1 MQNSQS
7 KIAFLSC
14 VLLGLVI
21 PICSTRAQALPQFT
35 SVTPVAGQ
43 RGTTVE
49 VVLKGQNLNQITEIL
64 FDGSGISAELKHA
77 GAQPFVRFNGQGIFG
92 KIPTDS
98 RFTAQITIDPS
109 TPAGAQNLRLVTAN
123 GVSNP
128 QRFIVS
134 DLPEIAETEPNSTID
149 QANMLALPAVVNGV
163 IESTDDLDLFKFSA
177 EKDQRLICDV
187 HASRLGSPL
196 DSLLTLFD
204 PEGKEVISND
214 ISNGLDSLID
224 YTIQVSGDYVLQI
237 RDLRY
242 KSGNDFFYRIR
253 VGELPYLDTIFPLGG
268 ERGTESAVSVTGRN
282 LGPIETIQMSISPD
296 TLLGA
301 HEMRVV
307 NAAGIST
314 NPHAFVAGN
323 LKEMREQEPN
333 NGADQANSVE
343 IPVVVNGT
351 INEKEDIDCFSLQ
364 VLPGARLIFEVNAH
378 RLGSQ
383 LDALLSLFDSTGK
396 QLNISD
402 DVIGAEAR
410 IDFSFPKE
418 DKYVIS
424 IRDLNNQ
431 GGINFPYRLSIAPLQ
446 PDFRLTVTP
455 DNLRVARG
463 GTTNLTVSISRVDE
477 FREAV
482 SLYFS
487 GFPQDFDVSPV
498 LIGPDQTQTQVT
510 ITAPISADLGLI
522 KTVAWGRGSIHHDIV
537 ERHSTPVY
545 LIVVDQPKFTLKV
558 IDPSIHVI
566 QGKSVSLHVLA
577 IRDGNFNTPINLSVV
592 GLPANM
598 GASDTSILVGE
609 NRAVITFTTA
619 DFGQGRIG
627 LDLVTR
633 VPSVGTHQI
642 VVNGTA
648 SVENEAYT
656 QSTVT
661 IPLIIA
667 EAPFILNVAPVKQSF
682 LFPKSASAD
691 SPVKIDAE
699 IIIDVLRQG
708 GFTDKIDLFPIGFP
722 KGLIGTLPSIPLRET
737 RSKIILT
744 ATEKMDLGTYDIKL
758 LGTANVNKQQFE
770 QETPTITI
778 KVID

>member
-1 MQNSQS
+1 M
-7 KIAFLSC
+7 SC
-14 VLLGLVI
+14 VLLCLVI
-21 PICSTRAQALPQFT
+21 PICSIQAQVIPQVT
-35 SVTPVAGQ
+35 SVTPIAGQ

-49 VVLKGQNLNQITEIL
+49 IALQGQNLNQVTEIL
-64 FDGSGISAELKHA
+64 FSGSGISAELKHA
-77 GAQPFVRFNGQGIFG
+77 DAQPLVRFNGQGISG
-92 KIPTDS
+92 KIPTS
-98 RFTAQITIDPS
+98 NRLTVQITIDPT
-109 TPAGAQNLRLVTAN
+109 TPVGAQSLRLVTAN

-134 DLPEIAETEPNSTID
+134 DLLEIAETEPNSTID
-149 QANMLALPAVVNGV
+149 QANMLTLPAVVNG
-163 IESTDDLDLFKFSA
+163 IITSTDDLDLFRFSA
-177 EKDQRLICDV
+177 KKDQRLICDV

-224 YTIQVSGDYVLQI
+224 YTVQVPGDYVLQI

-242 KSGNDFFYRIR
+242 KSGNNFFYRIR

-268 ERGTESAVSVTGRN
+268 KRGTESAVSVTGRN
-282 LGPIETIQMSISPD
+282 LGPIKTIQMSISPD
-296 TLLGA
+296 TPLGNQ
-301 HEMRVV
+301 EMRVV
-307 NAAGIST
+307 NATGIST
-314 NPHAFVAGN
+314 NPHTFVAGN
-323 LKEMREQEPN
+323 LKEIREQEPN
-333 NGADQANSVE
+333 NTADQANSIE
-343 IPVVVNGT
+343 IPVVVNGK
-351 INEKEDIDCFSLQ
+351 INQKKDIDCFSLQ
-364 VLPGARLIFEVNAH
+364 VLSGTRLIFEVNAH

-431 GGINFPYRLSIAPLQ
+431 GGINFPYRLSITPLQ
-446 PDFRLTVTP
+446 PDFGLTVTP
-455 DNLRVARG
+455 DNPRVARG
-463 GTTNLTVSISRVDE
+463 GTTNLTVSINRVDE

-522 KTVAWGRGSIHHDIV
+522 KTMAWGRGSIHHNLV
-537 ERHSTPVY
+537 ERNSIPIY
-545 LIVVDQPKFTLKV
+545 LTVIDQPKYILKAT
-558 IDPSIHVI
+558 DLSIHVI
-566 QGKSVSLHVLA
+566 QGKSVELHILA
-577 IRDGNFNTPINLSVV
+577 TRDGKFNKPINLSVV

-598 GASDTSILVGE
+598 SASNASIPVGE

-619 DFGQGRIG
+619 NFGQGRIG
-627 LDLVTR
+627 LDLVTQL
-633 VPSVGTHQI
+633 PSTGTHQI

-648 SVENEAYT
+648 SVDNETHT
-656 QSTVT
+656 QSAVA

-667 EAPFILNVAPVKQSF
+667 EAPFVLNVAPIKQSF
-682 LFPKSASAD
+682 LFPKSTSAD
-691 SPVKIDAE
+691 SPVKINAE
-699 IIIDVLRQG
+699 IIIDVVRQG

-722 KGLIGTLPSIPLRET
+722 EGLTGTLPSIPPRET
-737 RSKIILT
+737 RSKITLT
-744 ATEKMDLGTYDIKL
+744 ATKKMKLGTYDIKL
-758 LGTANVNKQQFE
+758 LGKAPVNNQQFE
-770 QETPTITI
+770 QETPTIAI

>member
-1 MQNSQS
+1 MQNPQS
-7 KIAFLSC
+7 KIALLSC
-14 VLLGLVI
+14 VLLCLVI
-21 PICSTRAQALPQFT
+21 PICSIQAQVIPQVT
-35 SVTPVAGQ
+35 SVTPIAGQ

-49 VVLKGQNLNQITEIL
+49 IALQGQNLNQVTEIL
-64 FDGSGISAELKHA
+64 FSGSGISAELKHA
-77 GAQPFVRFNGQGIFG
+77 DAQPLVRFNGQGISG
-92 KIPTDS
+92 KIPTS
-98 RFTAQITIDPS
+98 NRLTVQITIDPT
-109 TPAGAQNLRLVTAN
+109 TPVGAQSLRLVTTN

-134 DLPEIAETEPNSTID
+134 DLLEIAETEPNSTID
-149 QANMLALPAVVNGV
+149 QANMLTLPAVVNG
-163 IESTDDLDLFKFSA
+163 IITSTDDLDLFRFSA
-177 EKDQRLICDV
+177 KKDQRLICDV

-224 YTIQVSGDYVLQI
+224 YTVQVSGDYVLQI

-242 KSGNDFFYRIR
+242 KSGNNFFYRIR

-268 ERGTESAVSVTGRN
+268 KRGTESAVSVTGRN
-282 LGPIETIQMSISPD
+282 LGPIKTIQMSISPD
-296 TLLGA
+296 TPLGNQ
-301 HEMRVV
+301 EMRVV
-307 NAAGIST
+307 NATGIST
-314 NPHAFVAGN
+314 NPHTFVAGN
-323 LKEMREQEPN
+323 LKEIREQEPN
-333 NGADQANSVE
+333 NTADQANSIE
-343 IPVVVNGT
+343 IPVVVNGK
-351 INEKEDIDCFSLQ
+351 INQKKDIDCFSLQ
-364 VLPGARLIFEVNAH
+364 VLSGTRLIFEVNAH

-431 GGINFPYRLSIAPLQ
+431 GGINFPYRLSITPLQ
-446 PDFRLTVTP
+446 PDFGLTVTP
-455 DNLRVARG
+455 DNPRVARG
-463 GTTNLTVSISRVDE
+463 GTTNLTVSINRVDE

-522 KTVAWGRGSIHHDIV
+522 KTMAWGRGSIHHNLV
-537 ERHSTPVY
+537 ERNSIPIY
-545 LIVVDQPKFTLKV
+545 LTVIDQPKYILKAT
-558 IDPSIHVI
+558 DLSIHVI
-566 QGKSVSLHVLA
+566 QGKSVELHILA
-577 IRDGNFNTPINLSVV
+577 TRDGKFNKPINLSVV

-598 GASDTSILVGE
+598 SASNASIPVGE

-619 DFGQGRIG
+619 NFGQGRIG
-627 LDLVTR
+627 LDLVTQL
-633 VPSVGTHQI
+633 PSTGTHQI

-648 SVENEAYT
+648 SVDNETHT
-656 QSTVT
+656 QSAVA

-667 EAPFILNVAPVKQSF
+667 EAPFVLNVAPIKQSF
-682 LFPKSASAD
+682 LFPKSTSAD
-691 SPVKIDAE
+691 SPVKINAE
-699 IIIDVLRQG
+699 IIIDVVRQG

-722 KGLIGTLPSIPLRET
+722 EGLTGTLPSIPPRET
-737 RSKIILT
+737 RSKITLT
-744 ATEKMDLGTYDIKL
+744 ATKKMKLGTYDIKL
-758 LGTANVNKQQFE
+758 LGKAPVNNQQFE
-770 QETPTITI
+770 QETPTIAI

>member
-1 MQNSQS
+1 MQNPQS
-7 KIAFLSC
+7 KIALLSC
-14 VLLGLVI
+14 VLLCLVI
-21 PICSTRAQALPQFT
+21 PICSIQAQVIPQVT
-35 SVTPVAGQ
+35 SVTPIAGQ

-49 VVLKGQNLNQITEIL
+49 IALQGQNLNQVTEIL
-64 FDGSGISAELKHA
+64 FSGSGISAELKHA
-77 GAQPFVRFNGQGIFG
+77 DAQPLVRFNGQGISG
-92 KIPTDS
+92 KIPTS
-98 RFTAQITIDPS
+98 NRLTVQITIDPT
-109 TPAGAQNLRLVTAN
+109 TPVGAQSLRLVTAN

-134 DLPEIAETEPNSTID
+134 DLLEIAETEPNSTID
-149 QANMLALPAVVNGV
+149 QANMLTLPAVVNG
-163 IESTDDLDLFKFSA
+163 IITSTDDLDLFRFSA
-177 EKDQRLICDV
+177 KKDQRLICDV
-187 HASRLGSPL
+187 HASRLGSLL

-224 YTIQVSGDYVLQI
+224 YTVQVPGDYVLQI

-242 KSGNDFFYRIR
+242 KSGNNFFYRIR

-268 ERGTESAVSVTGRN
+268 KRGTESAVSVTGRN
-282 LGPIETIQMSISPD
+282 LGPIKTIQMSISPD
-296 TLLGA
+296 TPLGNQ
-301 HEMRVV
+301 EMRVV
-307 NAAGIST
+307 NATGIST
-314 NPHAFVAGN
+314 NPHTFVAGN
-323 LKEMREQEPN
+323 LKEIREQEPN
-333 NGADQANSVE
+333 NIADQANSIE
-343 IPVVVNGT
+343 IPVVVNGK
-351 INEKEDIDCFSLQ
+351 INQKKDIDCFSLQ
-364 VLPGARLIFEVNAH
+364 ILSGTRLIFEVNAH
-378 RLGSQ
+378 RLGSR

-431 GGINFPYRLSIAPLQ
+431 GGINFPYRLSITPLQ
-446 PDFRLTVTP
+446 PDFGLTVTP
-455 DNLRVARG
+455 DNPRVARG
-463 GTTNLTVSISRVDE
+463 GTTNLTVSINRVDE

-487 GFPQDFDVSPV
+487 GFPQGFDVSPV

-522 KTVAWGRGSIHHDIV
+522 KTMAWGRGSIHHNLV
-537 ERHSTPVY
+537 ERNSIPIY
-545 LIVVDQPKFTLKV
+545 LTVVDQPKYILKAT
-558 IDPSIHVI
+558 DLSIHVI
-566 QGKSVSLHVLA
+566 QGKSVELHILA
-577 IRDGNFNTPINLSVV
+577 TRDGKFNKPINLSVV

-598 GASDTSILVGE
+598 SASNASIPVGE

-619 DFGQGRIG
+619 NFGQGRIG
-627 LDLVTR
+627 LDLVTQL
-633 VPSVGTHQI
+633 PSTGTHQI

-648 SVENEAYT
+648 SVDNETHT
-656 QSTVT
+656 QSAVA

-667 EAPFILNVAPVKQSF
+667 EAPFVLNVAPIKQSF
-682 LFPKSASAD
+682 LFPKSTSAD
-691 SPVKIDAE
+691 SPVKINAE
-699 IIIDVLRQG
+699 IIIDVVRQG

-722 KGLIGTLPSIPLRET
+722 EGLTGTLPSIPPRET
-737 RSKIILT
+737 RSKITLT
-744 ATEKMDLGTYDIKL
+744 ATKKMKLGTYDIKL
-758 LGTANVNKQQFE
+758 LGKASVNNQQFE
-770 QETPTITI
+770 QETPTIAI

>member
-1 MQNSQS
+1 MQNPQS
-7 KIAFLSC
+7 KIALLSC
-14 VLLGLVI
+14 VLLCLVI
-21 PICSTRAQALPQFT
+21 PICSIQAQVIPQVT
-35 SVTPVAGQ
+35 SVTPIAGQ

-49 VVLKGQNLNQITEIL
+49 IALQGQNLNQVTKIL
-64 FDGSGISAELKHA
+64 FSGSGISAELKHA
-77 GAQPFVRFNGQGIFG
+77 DAQPLVRFNGQGISG
-92 KIPTDS
+92 KIPTS
-98 RFTAQITIDPS
+98 NRLTVQITIDPT
-109 TPAGAQNLRLVTAN
+109 TPVGAQSLRLVTTN

-134 DLPEIAETEPNSTID
+134 DLLEIAETEPNSTID
-149 QANMLALPAVVNGV
+149 QANMLTLPAVVNG
-163 IESTDDLDLFKFSA
+163 IITSTDDLDLFRFSA
-177 EKDQRLICDV
+177 KKDQRLICDV

-224 YTIQVSGDYVLQI
+224 YTVQVSGDYVLQI

-242 KSGNDFFYRIR
+242 KSGNNFFYRIR

-268 ERGTESAVSVTGRN
+268 KRGTESAVSVTGRN
-282 LGPIETIQMSISPD
+282 LGPIKTIQMSISPD
-296 TLLGA
+296 TPLGNQ
-301 HEMRVV
+301 EMRVV
-307 NAAGIST
+307 NATGIST
-314 NPHAFVAGN
+314 NPHTFVAGN
-323 LKEMREQEPN
+323 LKEIREQEPN
-333 NGADQANSVE
+333 NTADQANSIE
-343 IPVVVNGT
+343 IPVVVNGK
-351 INEKEDIDCFSLQ
+351 INQKKDIDCFSLQ
-364 VLPGARLIFEVNAH
+364 VLSGTRLIFEVNAH

-431 GGINFPYRLSIAPLQ
+431 GGINFPYRLSITPLQ
-446 PDFRLTVTP
+446 PDFGLTVTP
-455 DNLRVARG
+455 DNPRVARG
-463 GTTNLTVSISRVDE
+463 GTTNLTVSINRVDE

-522 KTVAWGRGSIHHDIV
+522 KTMAWGRGSIHHNLV
-537 ERHSTPVY
+537 ERNSIPIY
-545 LIVVDQPKFTLKV
+545 LTVIDQPKYILKAT
-558 IDPSIHVI
+558 DLSIHVI
-566 QGKSVSLHVLA
+566 QGKSVELHILA
-577 IRDGNFNTPINLSVV
+577 TRDGKFNKPINLSVV

-598 GASDTSILVGE
+598 SASNTSIPVGE

-619 DFGQGRIG
+619 NFGQGRIG
-627 LDLVTR
+627 LDLVTQL
-633 VPSVGTHQI
+633 PSTGTHQI

-648 SVENEAYT
+648 SVDNETHT
-656 QSTVT
+656 QSAVA

-667 EAPFILNVAPVKQSF
+667 EAPFVLNVAPIKQSF
-682 LFPKSASAD
+682 LFPKSTSAD
-691 SPVKIDAE
+691 SPVKINAE
-699 IIIDVLRQG
+699 IIIDVVRQG

-722 KGLIGTLPSIPLRET
+722 EGLTGTLPSIPPRET
-737 RSKIILT
+737 RSKITLT
-744 ATEKMDLGTYDIKL
+744 ATKKMKLGTYDIKL
-758 LGTANVNKQQFE
+758 LGKAPVNNQQFE
-770 QETPTITI
+770 QETPTIAI

>member
-1 MQNSQS
+1 MQNPQS
-7 KIAFLSC
+7 KIALLSC
-14 VLLGLVI
+14 VLLCLVI
-21 PICSTRAQALPQFT
+21 PICSIQAQVIPQVT
-35 SVTPVAGQ
+35 SVTPIAGQ

-49 VVLKGQNLNQITEIL
+49 IALQGQNLNQVTEIL
-64 FDGSGISAELKHA
+64 FSGSGISAELKHA
-77 GAQPFVRFNGQGIFG
+77 DAQPLVRFNGQGISG
-92 KIPTDS
+92 KIPTS
-98 RFTAQITIDPS
+98 NRLTVQITIDPT
-109 TPAGAQNLRLVTAN
+109 TPVGAQSLRLVTTN

-134 DLPEIAETEPNSTID
+134 DLLEIAETEPNSTID
-149 QANMLALPAVVNGV
+149 QANMLTLPAVVNG
-163 IESTDDLDLFKFSA
+163 IITSTDDLDLFRFSA
-177 EKDQRLICDV
+177 KKDQRLICDV

-224 YTIQVSGDYVLQI
+224 YTVQVSGDYVLQI

-242 KSGNDFFYRIR
+242 KSGNNFFYRIR

-268 ERGTESAVSVTGRN
+268 KRGTESAVSVTGRN
-282 LGPIETIQMSISPD
+282 LGPIKTIQMSISPD
-296 TLLGA
+296 TPLGNQ
-301 HEMRVV
+301 EMRVV
-307 NAAGIST
+307 NATGIST
-314 NPHAFVAGN
+314 NPHTFVAGN
-323 LKEMREQEPN
+323 LKEIREQEPN
-333 NGADQANSVE
+333 NTADQANSIE
-343 IPVVVNGT
+343 IPVVVNGK
-351 INEKEDIDCFSLQ
+351 INQKKDIDCFSLQ
-364 VLPGARLIFEVNAH
+364 VLSGTRLIFEVNAH

-431 GGINFPYRLSIAPLQ
+431 GGINFPYRLSITPLQ
-446 PDFRLTVTP
+446 PDFGLTVTP
-455 DNLRVARG
+455 DNPRVARG
-463 GTTNLTVSISRVDE
+463 GTTNLTVSINRVDE

-522 KTVAWGRGSIHHDIV
+522 KTMAWGRGSIHHNLV
-537 ERHSTPVY
+537 ERNSIPIY
-545 LIVVDQPKFTLKV
+545 LTVIDQPKYILKAT
-558 IDPSIHVI
+558 DLSIHVI
-566 QGKSVSLHVLA
+566 QGKSVELHILA
-577 IRDGNFNTPINLSVV
+577 TRDGKFNKPINLSVV

-598 GASDTSILVGE
+598 SASNTSIPVGE

-619 DFGQGRIG
+619 NFGQGRIG
-627 LDLVTR
+627 LDLVTQL
-633 VPSVGTHQI
+633 PSTGTHQI

-648 SVENEAYT
+648 SVDNETHT
-656 QSTVT
+656 QSAVA

-667 EAPFILNVAPVKQSF
+667 EAPFVLNVAPIKQSF
-682 LFPKSASAD
+682 LFPKSTSAD
-691 SPVKIDAE
+691 SPVKINAE
-699 IIIDVLRQG
+699 IIIDVVRQG

-722 KGLIGTLPSIPLRET
+722 EGLTGTLPSIPPRET
-737 RSKIILT
+737 RSKITLT
-744 ATEKMDLGTYDIKL
+744 ATKKMKLGTYDIKL
-758 LGTANVNKQQFE
+758 LGKAPVNNQQFE
-770 QETPTITI
+770 QETPTIAI